1 MKNNLK
7 AALLSAFVL
16 PGLGQLYKGDKI
28 KGGILVVLVNFF
40 LLCALFFV
48 MQGAGKLLVTVQLSG
63 GSVSQALDELQRQSP
78 AVRWLLGGFFLLW
91 IYGVADALLSRR
103 ADDENL

>member
-16 PGLGQLYKGDKI
+16 PGLGQLYKGERV
-28 KGGILVVLVNFF
+28 KGGILIALVNVF
-40 LLCALFFV
+40 LLSALFFV
-48 MQGAGKLLVTVQLSG
+48 MQEAGKLLVSVQLSG
-63 GSVSQALDELQRQSP
+63 GSMSQALDELQRQSP
-78 AVRWLLGGFFLLW
+78 AVRWLLGGFFLIW

-103 ADDENL
+103 AYKEDE